1 MIGNH
6 ISDIHHS
13 YNDYDNVNFRTINYE
28 KLVDVYLEIFNE
40 FFNNE
45 ISTTKEFGF
54 TFKIVNYSIT
64 GDKKLGNQIYSK
76 LYNLSQTTR
85 NTSEVKNIYILI
97 NVFKEK
103 NATAKNSAGKI
114 LAYKINLSTTVIV
127 ENFTTGNQ
135 ILNENFAS
143 SSSYKVQDKHSETI
157 RLENRAIENLI
168 NKI

>member
-1 MIGNH
+1 MKK
-6 ISDIHHS
+6 IS
-13 YNDYDNVNFRTINYE
+13 
-28 KLVDVYLEIFNE
+28 YLLISLILLLNISACTGYKPIFSSSNIIE
-40 FFNNE
+40 
-45 ISTTKEFGF
+45 
-54 TFKIVNYSIT
+54 FKITDYSIT

-76 LYNLSQTTR
+76 LYNLSQITK

-97 NVFKEK
+97 NVLKEK

-143 SSSYKVQDKHSETI
+143 SSSYKVQDQYSETI
-157 RLENRAIENLI
+157 KLENRAIENLI
-168 NKI
+168 NRTYQDLLIKLSENI

>member
-1 MIGNH
+1 MKK
-6 ISDIHHS
+6 ISHLLIS
-13 YNDYDNVNFRTINYE
+13 LILLLNISACTGY
-28 KLVDVYLEIFNE
+28 KPIFSSSNIIE
-40 FFNNE
+40 
-45 ISTTKEFGF
+45 
-54 TFKIVNYSIT
+54 FKITNYSIT

-97 NVFKEK
+97 NVLKEK

-135 ILNENFAS
+135 ILNESFAS
-143 SSSYKVQDKHSETI
+143 SSSYKVQDQYSETKK
-157 RLENRAIENLI
+157 LENRAIENLI
-168 NKI
+168 NKTYQDLLIKLSENI

>member
-1 MIGNH
+1 MKK
-6 ISDIHHS
+6 ISHLLIS
-13 YNDYDNVNFRTINYE
+13 LILLLNISACTGY
-28 KLVDVYLEIFNE
+28 KPIFSSSNIIE
-40 FFNNE
+40 
-45 ISTTKEFGF
+45 
-54 TFKIVNYSIT
+54 FKITNYSIT

-97 NVFKEK
+97 NVLKEK

-135 ILNENFAS
+135 ILNESFAS
-143 SSSYKVQDKHSETI
+143 SSSYKVQDQYSETI
-157 RLENRAIENLI
+157 KLENRVIENLI
-168 NKI
+168 NKTYQDLLIKLSENI